1 MQRTSDLNV
10 LECRPLP
17 APAELLA
24 ALPKTATQARLVCR
38 SRQVIHDVLTGRDPR
53 LLAVVGPC
61 SIHDVVAGREYG
73 QRLAALAGELD
84 DRLVIVMR
92 AYFEKPRT
100 STGWQGLVFD
110 PRLDGSGDIA
120 LGLRLARQFLGE
132 MLDLGLPT
140 ATEFLDPISPQ
151 YIADL
156 VCWAAIGARNAESQL
171 QRQLASGLSMP
182 LGFKN
187 GTEGTVQGA
196 INAIAAAGQ
205 VQAFLG
211 ISADGRAAAVRTC
224 GNPDCH
230 LVLRGGANGPNY
242 SAPHLAA
249 GEALLDQASL
259 PRAIMV
265 DCNHDNSGRQP
276 ERQPEILAEV
286 VGQILA
292 GNRSVIGVMIESNLG
307 GGRQPLVQPPAK
319 LRYGVSITDGCLDWP
334 ATERCLRETHAAL
347 GPRFAAANVR
357 ESAARPLSV
366 AGAAGD
372 FPGE

>member
-24 ALPKTATQARLVCR
+24 ALPKTESQAALVCR
-38 SRQVIHDVLTGRDPR
+38 SRQVIHDILTGRDPR
-53 LLAVVGPC
+53 LLAIVGPC
-61 SIHDVVAGREYG
+61 SIHDVAAGREYG
-73 QRLAALAGELD
+73 QRLAALARELD

-92 AYFEKPRT
+92 TYFEKPRT
-100 STGWQGLVFD
+100 NTGWQGLVFD
-110 PRLDGSGDIA
+110 PRLNDSGDIA
-120 LGLRLARQFLGE
+120 LGLRLARRFLGE

-187 GTEGTVQGA
+187 GTEGTLQSAVNG
-196 INAIAAAGQ
+196 ILAAGQ
-205 VQAFLG
+205 IQAFLG

-230 LVLRGGANGPNY
+230 IVLRGGASGPNY
-242 SAPHLAA
+242 SAAHLAA
-249 GEALLDQASL
+249 VESLLDQAGL
-259 PRAIMV
+259 LRAIMV

-276 ERQPEILAEV
+276 ERQPGILAEV

-292 GNRSVIGVMIESNLG
+292 GNRSIIGVMIESNLG
-307 GGRQPLVQPPAK
+307 GGRQPLAPPPGK

-347 GPRFAAANVR
+347 APRFV
-357 ESAARPLSV
+357 AARPCLSW
-366 AGAAGD
+366 
-372 FPGE
+372 

>member
-1 MQRTSDLNV
+1 MHRTSNLNV

-17 APAELLA
+17 SPAELLSDRPKTGSQA
-24 ALPKTATQARLVCR
+24 ALVCH
-38 SRQVIHDVLTGRDPR
+38 SRRMIHDILTGRDPR

-61 SIHDVVAGREYG
+61 SIHDIAAGREYG
-73 QRLAALAGELD
+73 RRLAELARGLD

-92 AYFEKPRT
+92 TYFEKPRT
-100 STGWQGLVFD
+100 NVGWQGLIFD

-120 LGLRLARQFLGE
+120 LGLRLARRFLGE

-187 GTEGTVQGA
+187 GTEGTMPSA
-196 INAIAAAGQ
+196 INAIRTAGQ
-205 VQAFLG
+205 IQSFLG
-211 ISADGRAAAVRTC
+211 ITADGRAAAVRTR

-230 LVLRGGANGPNY
+230 LVLRGGARGPNY
-242 SAPHLAA
+242 SAAHLAA
-249 GEALLDQASL
+249 VESLLNQAGL

-292 GNRSVIGVMIESNLG
+292 GNRSIIGVMLESNLG
-307 GGRQPLVQPPAK
+307 GGHQPLVRPPAK
-319 LRYGVSITDGCLDWP
+319 LRYGVSVTDGCLDWT
-334 ATERCLRETHAAL
+334 ATEHCLRATHAAL
-347 GPRFAAANVR
+347 APRFAAANAGAPA
-357 ESAARPLSV
+357 AARLSV
-366 AGAAGD
+366 AGV
-372 FPGE
+372 